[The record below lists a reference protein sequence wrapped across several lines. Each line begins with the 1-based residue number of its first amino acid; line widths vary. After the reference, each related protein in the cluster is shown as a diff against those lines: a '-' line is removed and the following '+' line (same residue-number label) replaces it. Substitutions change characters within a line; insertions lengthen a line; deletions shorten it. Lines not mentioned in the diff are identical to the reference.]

1 MMASEMVDVGTLR
14 QIKRELNEFLTT
26 NFLYDGASPRLRDD
40 TSLVADGV
48 VDPTGLIEFV
58 LWIEEAYGFEVPEED
73 ITPQHFDSIETTS
86 RYILR
91 RLEEE

>member
-1 MMASEMVDVGTLR
+1 MASETAATAQLR
-14 QIKRELNEFLTT
+14 QIKRELHEYLTM
-26 NFLYDGASPRLRDD
+26 NFLYDGASHRLADD

-48 VDPTGLIEFV
+48 LDPTGLIEFV
-58 LWIEEAYGFEVPEED
+58 LWTEESYGFLVPEED
-73 ITPQHFDSIETTS
+73 VTQEHFDSIETTA